1 MKNQY
6 RKIGNDE
13 SYTYPTLV
21 YPLLKFIEEFKKH
34 NSKKDLKIWCPFSV
48 KTDDTLSGFYRSAY
62 VDVFEKYGYSVI
74 ASHISE
80 NKDFFIYEPKEEY
93 DIIIDN
99 PPFSGKKEIFSRAI
113 ELNKPFCLLAP
124 IIWLNDATPNKIFN
138 DDKLQLIIP
147 NKRANF
153 YNHNK
158 ENLGKTKQISFKSA
172 YYCYDFLI
180 DKQIAF
186 INYDGDFFK
195 QEATL
200 F

>member
-6 RKIGNDE
+6 KKIGNDE

-21 YPLLKFIEEFKKH
+21 YPLLRFIEEFRVYHDIK
-34 NSKKDLKIWCPFSV
+34 NLTIWCPFSV
-48 KTDDTLSGFYRSAY
+48 KTDDYLSGFYRSAY
-62 VDVFEKYGYSVI
+62 VDVFEKNGYSVI

-80 NKDFFIYEPKEEY
+80 NKNFFEYEPHEHY

-99 PPFSGKKEIFSRAI
+99 PPFSGKKEIFLRAI

-124 IIWLNDATPNKIFN
+124 IIWLNDGTPNKIF
-138 DDKLQLIIP
+138 DDEKLQLIIP

-153 YNHNK
+153 YNHEK
-158 ENLGKTKQISFKSA
+158 ENLKKSGQISFKSS
-172 YYCYDFLI
+172 YFCYDFLI

-186 INYDGDFFK
+186 IDYQGDFFK